1 MKKKAEQLKID
12 DEFKKVTPYKEP
24 KQKELRNSVCDWIIT
39 TAITDN
45 GCNMVKAIQEWEDY
59 VEQNEKLEEAQAESN
74 AKLAQHDLQNQIKI
88 IIEERQPHILRT
100 ITEVSTRLGFALA
113 SWRRL
118 RELKP
123 AIRRALVNLI
133 IETLKYSYAT
143 ENDNNKNNDEN
154 CDNENNDDE
163 NSDED
168 SDEFDNKMMMMMR
181 KSIDSINSIDKEI
194 YNALDD
200 YFDNP
205 HNATIL
211 ASLLDPRSKQM
222 HGWLEELNEK
232 TTSLLRSEYKEEEE
246 SLKETTTS
254 VPSGRLFSDAGNQ
267 ISAERNRLKPST
279 VNELLFIKRNI
290 NT

>member
-1 MKKKAEQLKID
+1 MLNFTCDTASITTDLWTSCATDQM
-12 DEFKKVTPYKEP
+12 
-24 KQKELRNSVCDWIIT
+24 ELRDIPLCIEPIKYPHTGLKKT
-39 TAITDN
+39 T
-45 GCNMVKAIQEWEDY
+45 DY

-123 AIRRALVNLI
+123 AIRRALVNLS
-133 IETLKYSYAT
+133 IEK
-143 ENDNNKNNDEN
+143 NDNNKNNDEN

-163 NSDED
+163 NRNEN

-246 SLKETTTS
+246 SLKETSTNTHFQVNQKCKTFCIPCFWFLS
-254 VPSGRLFSDAGNQ
+254 VSNSNL
-267 ISAERNRLKPST
+267 
-279 VNELLFIKRNI
+279 
-290 NT
+290 

>member
-1 MKKKAEQLKID
+1 MKSMLNFTCDTASITTDLWTSCATDQM
-12 DEFKKVTPYKEP
+12 
-24 KQKELRNSVCDWIIT
+24 ELRDIPLFKEFNLINKIT

-246 SLKETTTS
+246 SLKETKHS
-254 VPSGRLFSDAGNQ
+254 YYLD
-267 ISAERNRLKPST
+267 E
-279 VNELLFIKRNI
+279 IK
-290 NT
+290 TPQALPEVDPFE